1 MRLIH
6 QEIKEKFTPQPWSI
20 TETDWESVPK
30 KDSETIFSLA
40 NGYLGVRGGFE
51 EEFEPEATGTDFDAM
66 INGVYTFFDYH
77 HVWAR
82 PGFPKRWHTI
92 TTQMNPFNITVYC
105 NNEKICLQ
113 KGKVKDYVR
122 RLDLYHAFTERSFV
136 FVTNDNTE
144 VTIKF
149 QRFISLSVKQLSCS
163 KIQISTN
170 QPADIKIESK
180 LSKRCAPDE
189 RKDDIRSNEKWFCE
203 WQEIEDVNGT
213 IVGSQKMNVSGF
225 KIACAF
231 NDDFAFDSVTV
242 EEKDL
247 IKKVYSFCSEPNK
260 EYVYYRFN
268 AHTTDIDFSENYKEF
283 AEKIVLDEKG
293 RGYEKCFSDHKKQ
306 WEKFWDNS
314 NIEIDGDDSIQQG
327 IRYCL
332 FSINASVGRDG
343 KTNISANGLM
353 GIWYAGHTF
362 WDTEIFMLPMFLYS
376 DPKVAKNLLMF
387 RYNKL
392 DKARERAK
400 QMDHVGALFPWNTTD
415 GEESGHVFEI
425 ATAQYHINNDIFYS
439 IYRYY
444 ETTGDHQFM
453 ADYGAE
459 ILFEISRCMAHRG
472 AFIPLR
478 NNKFCINVVC
488 GPDEY
493 SPVVDNNMYTNYLTR
508 KQLYFALEI
517 CELLKERYPE
527 KYKVLYEKCSLSP
540 EELDL
545 WKRAADN
552 MYIGYN
558 KELDIYTQDDQFL
571 YRDPVDIEWLAKNK
585 YPLLHNFHPLNLWR
599 MQVCKQADIVLLMFL
614 YGYEFDKPMIK
625 RIFDYYEPRTIHD
638 SSLSASIH
646 SIVAMDIGYVN
657 ESYNYLKQSCRM
669 DLDNYNRNVEHGIH
683 AACCGAAFMMIVN
696 GYGGMRV
703 YDNMLHFTPRI
714 DRRWNYCKFKILFAG
729 SRIEVKIN
737 KKTTVYTLL
746 EGEGFKFKH
755 NSSLYKIDKDNKVL
769 ELNNEIMEKF

>member
-1 MRLIH
+1 
-6 QEIKEKFTPQPWSI
+6 
-20 TETDWESVPK
+20 
-30 KDSETIFSLA
+30 
-40 NGYLGVRGGFE
+40 
-51 EEFEPEATGTDFDAM
+51 
-66 INGVYTFFDYH
+66 
-77 HVWAR
+77 
-82 PGFPKRWHTI
+82 
-92 TTQMNPFNITVYC
+92 
-105 NNEKICLQ
+105 
-113 KGKVKDYVR
+113 
-122 RLDLYHAFTERSFV
+122 
-136 FVTNDNTE
+136 
-144 VTIKF
+144 
-149 QRFISLSVKQLSCS
+149 
-163 KIQISTN
+163 
-170 QPADIKIESK
+170 
-180 LSKRCAPDE
+180 
-189 RKDDIRSNEKWFCE
+189 
-203 WQEIEDVNGT
+203 
-213 IVGSQKMNVSGF
+213 
-225 KIACAF
+225 
-231 NDDFAFDSVTV
+231 
-242 EEKDL
+242 
-247 IKKVYSFCSEPNK
+247 
-260 EYVYYRFN
+260 
-268 AHTTDIDFSENYKEF
+268 
-283 AEKIVLDEKG
+283 
-293 RGYEKCFSDHKKQ
+293 
-306 WEKFWDNS
+306 
-314 NIEIDGDDSIQQG
+314 
-327 IRYCL
+327 
-332 FSINASVGRDG
+332 
-343 KTNISANGLM
+343 
-353 GIWYAGHTF
+353 
-362 WDTEIFMLPMFLYS
+362 
-376 DPKVAKNLLMF
+376 
-387 RYNKL
+387 
-392 DKARERAK
+392 
-400 QMDHVGALFPWNTTD
+400 
-415 GEESGHVFEI
+415 
-425 ATAQYHINNDIFYS
+425 
-439 IYRYY
+439 
-444 ETTGDHQFM
+444 
-453 ADYGAE
+453 
-459 ILFEISRCMAHRG
+459 
-472 AFIPLR
+472 
-478 NNKFCINVVC
+478 
-488 GPDEY
+488 
-493 SPVVDNNMYTNYLTR
+493 MYTNYLTR